1 MWQDFHLPQAL
12 YDQGVD
18 PAQIEDVSAFDI
30 ANMVLNAAAQQGD
43 NWDDLIIL
51 KTDIDGAYPHIPLDV
66 QGMLN
71 TAMSFVC
78 KGVRMVAIMFVL
90 NFGQTGAGFKWEKVA
105 LALLFSLNESL
116 ALLGTFWWLHFVDDF
131 FTVVPL
137 PLIPII
143 LASNSGLRPS
153 EWSPFY
159 SSANA
164 KPIALAVNTYVGNV
178 HTDQWVRLTRLAQQP
193 PQDYTSI
200 LILLTSKADPQGKAP
215 CRTISRH
222 SGGPHARFT
231 DAFES
236 ILGVLKDY
244 PPLDTVGAGI
254 FSGIP
259 DPRLLQFQ
267 VREVLGRVAL
277 ELNLP
282 RERLT
287 LHSMRLFILA
297 QLMAADVDTGT
308 IRLMVGWRSESGIK
322 PYYRSF
328 VKKGVRFADALH
340 DTDAISPSQ
349 LVIINSNIATPGR

>member
-1 MWQDFHLPQAL
+1 MLADARRSLFLFICWAKKKDGSPFSTKSTGTMLSAIRDHLEAMGAVNHRSELDSSTLRLVLKGYTRLRNEESANGTPTCKIAF
-12 YDQGVD
+12 
-18 PAQIEDVSAFDI
+18 VSSLVPIFVRI
-30 ANMVLNAAAQQGD
+30 A
-43 NWDDLIIL
+43 IS
-51 KTDIDGAYPHIPLDV
+51 T
-66 QGMLN
+66 
-71 TAMSFVC
+71 
-78 KGVRMVAIMFVL
+78 
-90 NFGQTGAGFKWEKVA
+90 FGQERARF
-105 LALLFSLNESL
+105 
-116 ALLGTFWWLHFVDDF
+116 
-131 FTVVPL
+131 
-137 PLIPII
+137 LIAAMF